1 MRSAESEFHVL
12 RGRGAAFFAIPFPDP
27 NQERVRQFDT
37 CGRVELTSAA
47 GYYWQAADLFVCDHP
62 YYAVTDTDGRFR
74 FPQVPAGQYDLV
86 AWHPLWVAART
97 ERSPESGQPSRLH
110 YLPPL
115 ESSRPVSVSP
125 GRPTLANLTL
135 PK

>member
-1 MRSAESEFHVL
+1 M
-12 RGRGAAFFAIPFPDP
+12 
-27 NQERVRQFDT
+27 RQFDK
-37 CGRVELTSAA
+37 CGRIELTSAA
-47 GYYWQAADLFVCDHP
+47 GCYWQAADMFVCDHP
-62 YYAVTDTDGRFR
+62 YYTVSDPDGRFR

-86 AWHPLWVAART
+86 AWHPHWVATHT
-97 ERSPESGQPSRLH
+97 ERSPETGQPNRLH
-110 YLPPL
+110 YMPPL